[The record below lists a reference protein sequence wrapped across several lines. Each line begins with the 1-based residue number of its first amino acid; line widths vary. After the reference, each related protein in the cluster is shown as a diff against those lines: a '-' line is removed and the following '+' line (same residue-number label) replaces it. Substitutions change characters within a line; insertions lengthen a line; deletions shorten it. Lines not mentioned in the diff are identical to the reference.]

1 MDAKPISAGQPLS
14 IGVGPV
20 TIPQMLDRP
29 QIVSR
34 TGPYTLQI
42 DEFHRWAGRLNEDF
56 ARVLAENISLMLAT
70 EQVDVYPWDANFK
83 PRYQVILDVQRFEG
97 RLNQK
102 DVFLEVFWKVIDPQK
117 RTMLLIKRSA
127 IKESLIATDYET
139 LIATKSRA
147 IAELSKIITRKINS
161 L

>member
-1 MDAKPISAGQPLS
+1 
-14 IGVGPV
+14 
-20 TIPQMLDRP
+20 
-29 QIVSR
+29 
-34 TGPYTLQI
+34 
-42 DEFHRWAGRLNEDF
+42 
-56 ARVLAENISLMLAT
+56 
-70 EQVDVYPWDANFK
+70 
-83 PRYQVILDVQRFEG
+83 LDVQRFEG

-117 RTMLLIKRSA
+117 RTTLLIKRSA

>member
-20 TIPQMLDRP
+20 TLPEVLDRP

-34 TGPYTLQI
+34 TGPNTLQI
-42 DEFHRWAGRLNEDF
+42 DEFHRWAGRLEEDF
-56 ARVLAENISLMLAT
+56 ARVVAENISLMLAT
-70 EQVDVYPWDANFK
+70 EQVDVYPWDASFK